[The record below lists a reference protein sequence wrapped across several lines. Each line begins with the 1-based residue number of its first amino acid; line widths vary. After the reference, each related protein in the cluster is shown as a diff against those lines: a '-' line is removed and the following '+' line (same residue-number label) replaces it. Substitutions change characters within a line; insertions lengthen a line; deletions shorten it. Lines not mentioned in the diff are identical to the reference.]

1 MPSVLR
7 IGTRGSPLALVQT
20 AEVRGALEGR
30 WASEGLSFLVE
41 TIATTGDKVTDRPL
55 ADIGGKGLFTK
66 EIDRA
71 LLAGEVDCAVHSM
84 KDMESVLAPGIVI
97 AGVLPRSDPRDCLI
111 GAEGF
116 SLAELPKSARLGTS
130 AVRRRAQALAM
141 RPDLQIVPMRGNV
154 GSRLAKLE
162 RGEADAI
169 ILAKAGLDRLG
180 KSGVIGHIFD
190 TAEMLPDAC
199 QGVIAI
205 AAREGDKRVRALI
218 EAISDEATLITC
230 RAERALSLGLDG
242 SCRSP
247 IGAYAVIDGGRLVLE
262 GAVFSP
268 DGDETLRRRIEGAP
282 EQAADLGARLARNLR
297 AEASPRILK
306 VLNGA

>member
-20 AEVRGALEGR
+20 AEVRGALETR
-30 WASEGLSFLVE
+30 WARDGLTFAVE
-41 TIATTGDKVTDRPL
+41 TITTTGDQVTDRPL
-55 ADIGGKGLFTK
+55 TEIGGKGLFTK

-71 LLAGEVDCAVHSM
+71 LLAGEIDCAVHSM

-116 SLAELPKSARLGTS
+116 SLAELPKGARLGTS
-130 AVRRRAQALAM
+130 AVRRRAQALAK

-180 KSGVIGHIFD
+180 KSGLIGHVFD
-190 TAEMLPDAC
+190 IAEMLPDAC

-205 AAREGDKRVRALI
+205 AARAGDARVCGLI
-218 EAISDEATLITC
+218 EAICDQTTFITC
-230 RAERALSLGLDG
+230 RAERALSAGLDG

-247 IGAYAVIDGGRLVLE
+247 IGAYAQIKGGRLVLD

-268 DGDETLRRRIEGAP
+268 EGDETIRRRIEGAP
-282 EQAADLGARLARNLR
+282 EEAPALGARLAQMLR
-297 AEASPRILK
+297 AEGSPRILK
-306 VLNGA
+306 VLGGA

>member
-20 AEVRGALEGR
+20 AEVRSALERR
-30 WASEGLSFLVE
+30 WAGEGLTFSVE
-41 TIATTGDKVTDRPL
+41 TITTTGDKVTDRPL
-55 ADIGGKGLFTK
+55 TEIGGKGLFTK

-71 LLAGEVDCAVHSM
+71 LLGGEIDCAVHSM

-111 GAEGF
+111 GAKGF
-116 SLAELPKSARLGTS
+116 SFTELPKGARLGTS
-130 AVRRRAQALAM
+130 AVRRRAQALAR

-154 GSRLAKLE
+154 GSRLQKLE

-180 KSGVIGHIFD
+180 KSDVIGHIFD
-190 TAEMLPDAC
+190 TEVMLPDAC

-205 AAREGDKRVRALI
+205 AAREGDSRIRALI
-218 EAISDEATLITC
+218 ETISDEATLVTS
-230 RAERALSLGLDG
+230 RAERALSAGLDG

-247 IGAYAVIDGGRLVLE
+247 IGAYAEIKGGRLVLD

-268 DGDETLRRRIEGAP
+268 EGDETIRRRIEGAP
-282 EQAADLGARLARNLR
+282 KEAAELGARLARQLR
-297 AEASPRILK
+297 SQASPRILK
-306 VLNGA
+306 VLGGA

>member
-20 AEVRGALEGR
+20 AEVRGALESR
-30 WASEGLSFLVE
+30 WASEGLSFSVE
-41 TIATTGDKVTDRPL
+41 TITTTGDKVTDRPL
-55 ADIGGKGLFTK
+55 TEIGGKGLFTK

-71 LLAGEVDCAVHSM
+71 LLSGEVDCAVHST

-97 AGVLPRSDPRDCLI
+97 AGVLKRSDPRDCLI
-111 GAEGF
+111 GAKGL
-116 SLAELPKSARLGTS
+116 SLADLPKAARLGTS
-130 AVRRRAQALAM
+130 AVRRRAQVLAR

-154 GSRLAKLE
+154 GSRLQKLE

-180 KSGVIGHIFD
+180 KSGVIGHVFD
-190 TAEMLPDAC
+190 VVDMLPDAC

-205 AAREGDKRVRALI
+205 AAREGDARVRRLI
-218 EAISDEATLITC
+218 EAICDQMTFITC
-230 RAERALSLGLDG
+230 RAERALSAGLDG

-247 IGAYAVIDGGRLVLE
+247 IGAYAEIRNGRLVLD

-268 DGDETLRRRIEGAP
+268 NGEETIRRRIEGAP
-282 EQAADLGARLARNLR
+282 EEAADLGVRLARQLR

-306 VLNGA
+306 VLDGA

>member
-1 MPSVLR
+1 MPPALR

-20 AEVRGALEGR
+20 AEVRGALETR
-30 WASEGLSFLVE
+30 WARQGLAFTVAK
-41 TIATTGDKVTDRPL
+41 IATTGDQVTDRPL
-55 ADIGGKGLFTK
+55 AEIGGKGLFTK

-97 AGVLPRSDPRDCLI
+97 AGVLPRSDARDCLV
-111 GAEGF
+111 GATGF
-116 SLAELPKSARLGTS
+116 SLAELPKAARLGTS
-130 AVRRRAQALAM
+130 AVRRRAQALAV
-141 RPDLQIVPMRGNV
+141 RPDLSIVPMRGNV
-154 GSRLAKLE
+154 GTRLAKLE

-180 KSGVIGHIFD
+180 QSHVIGHVFEP
-190 TAEMLPDAC
+190 AEMLPDAC

-205 AAREGDKRVRALI
+205 TAREGDRHVAELI
-218 EAISDEATLITC
+218 GAISDEPTLITC
-230 RAERALSLGLDG
+230 RAERTLSAGLDG

-247 IGAYAVIDGGRLVLE
+247 IGAYAVLDRGRLIID

-268 DGDETLRRRIEGAP
+268 EGDQSVRARIEGAP
-282 EQAADLGARLARNLR
+282 EEASALGARLAHMLR
-297 AEASPRILK
+297 AEAPPKILK
-306 VLNGA
+306 VLDGE

>member
-1 MPSVLR
+1 M
-7 IGTRGSPLALVQT
+7 
-20 AEVRGALEGR
+20 LESR
-30 WASEGLSFLVE
+30 WAREGLTLSVE

-71 LLAGEVDCAVHSM
+71 LLAGEIDCAVHSM
-84 KDMESVLAPGIVI
+84 KDMESVLAPGVAI
-97 AGVLPRSDPRDCLI
+97 AGVMPRSDPRDCLI
-111 GAEGF
+111 GAKGF
-116 SLAELPKSARLGTS
+116 SLVDLPKGARLGTS
-130 AVRRRAQALAM
+130 AVRRRAQALAK

-154 GSRLAKLE
+154 GSRLAQLE

-180 KSGVIGHIFD
+180 QSGVIGHVFEPS
-190 TAEMLPDAC
+190 EMLPDAC

-205 AAREGDKRVRALI
+205 AAREGDTRVHKLV
-218 EAISDEATLITC
+218 EAISDKTTFITC
-230 RAERALSLGLDG
+230 RAERALSAALDG

-247 IGAYAVIDGGRLVLE
+247 IGAYAVLESGRLVLE

-268 DGDETLRRRIEGAP
+268 DGDETIRRRIEGAP
-282 EQAADLGARLARNLR
+282 EEAEDLGARLAERLR
-297 AEASPRILK
+297 AEASPKIIK